1 MVSNVGQLWPK
12 KLSWGLPKPDPTKA
26 MATEWWWIHMPIH
39 NIWSFPNTFDM
50 LDLNVGWLLVGL
62 CGWLFQD
69 HVEIHTKAKQAFFT
83 LTWMRHQQRIKE
95 YNRTRCTRVVDRSK
109 IVLRYTP
116 KPNMPSASC
125 HGCTR
130 CLEKRQRN
138 ISETANCELKC
149 VTLC

>member
-62 CGWLFQD
+62 CGWSFQD
-69 HVEIHTKAKQAFFT
+69 HVEIHTKAKQAFST
-83 LTWMRHQQRIKE
+83 LPWMSHQQRIKE
-95 YNRTRCTRVVDRSK
+95 YNRTHCTRVVDRSK

-116 KPNMPSASC
+116 KPNKPSASC

-130 CLEKRQRN
+130 CLEKRQWN
-138 ISETANCELKC
+138 HSETANCELKC
-149 VTLC
+149 RTLC